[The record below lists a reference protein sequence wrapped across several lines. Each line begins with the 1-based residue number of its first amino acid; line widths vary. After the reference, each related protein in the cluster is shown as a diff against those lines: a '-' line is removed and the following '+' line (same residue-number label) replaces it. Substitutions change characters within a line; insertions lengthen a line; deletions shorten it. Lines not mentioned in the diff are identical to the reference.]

1 MTVGLSKFRSNI
13 INRRLAQLEGRIVEI
28 VGLLVKAQG
37 IALPVGET
45 CLVKNRNGDIPA
57 EVIGFNEDRHTL
69 LMVLGNME
77 GISPGDRV
85 IATGK
90 SPTVRV
96 GNGILGRVIDSMGN
110 PLDDKGG
117 LDWSNEYPIYQE
129 PPPALSRMPVDS
141 VLPTGIRAID
151 GLLTVGR
158 GQRVGIYGGAGVGK
172 SILMG
177 MIARN
182 TEADINVIA
191 LIGERGRE
199 VGNFVRSVLGEE
211 GLKRSVV
218 VAATSDQPALM
229 RIRGAFVAMAVAEY
243 FRDQGKSVMLMMD
256 SVTRMAMAQREV
268 GMTVGEP
275 PTTRGYTP
283 SVFSML
289 PKLMERAGTSDQQGS
304 ITGFYTVLVEGDDMM
319 EPITD
324 ATRAILDGHIVLS
337 RELAS
342 QGHYPAIDILESI
355 SRLMVDIVPK
365 AHQNVA
371 DALRE
376 LLAIYRENQTL
387 INIGLY
393 RKGTNPDIDIAI
405 DYRNEILNFLRQEM
419 MEKVEYEDLL
429 THLYEIF
436 PDIANEENVANEEI

>member
-13 INRRLAQLEGRIVEI
+13 INRRLAQLEGRVVEI

-429 THLYEIF
+429 RHLYEIF

>member
-13 INRRLAQLEGRIVEI
+13 INRRLAQLEGSVVEI

-110 PLDDKGG
+110 PLDDKGE

>member
-1 MTVGLSKFRSNI
+1 
-13 INRRLAQLEGRIVEI
+13 
-28 VGLLVKAQG
+28 
-37 IALPVGET
+37 
-45 CLVKNRNGDIPA
+45 
-57 EVIGFNEDRHTL
+57 
-69 LMVLGNME
+69 MVLGNME

-110 PLDDKGG
+110 PLDDKGE

-151 GLLTVGR
+151 GMLTVGR

-342 QGHYPAIDILESI
+342 QG
-355 SRLMVDIVPK
+355 
-365 AHQNVA
+365 
-371 DALRE
+371 ALSS
-376 LLAIYRENQTL
+376 
-387 INIGLY
+387 
-393 RKGTNPDIDIAI
+393 D
-405 DYRNEILNFLRQEM
+405 
-419 MEKVEYEDLL
+419 
-429 THLYEIF
+429 
-436 PDIANEENVANEEI
+436 

>member
-13 INRRLAQLEGRIVEI
+13 INRRLAQLEGSVVEI

-110 PLDDKGG
+110 PLDDKGE
-117 LDWSNEYPIYQE
+117 LDWSNEYPIYQL

-151 GLLTVGR
+151 GMLTVGR